1 MSDPP
6 PPRAPP
12 IPPLNIPSAA
22 LHIHS
27 CARDEQHPDSEVAIR
42 HERQRVAKELEPVR
56 RKRAATP
63 SEANTEH
70 DPRDELSRY
79 ASTQADDVP
88 QEMEDH
94 NATTPCKTRFYDPI
108 AKFWRT
114 QISLVMEE
122 GSLRDHLALERTFLG
137 YLRTSLLLVVTG
149 VIIAQLF
156 RLQHSPHPQPH
167 FGFYKIGKPLSATF
181 ICMGIVVVLVG
192 AIRFWRLQ
200 NALMRGKAIAA
211 GWEVNVVMG
220 LVGSLMLGT
229 FGLIL
234 GVDIDKMYFGG

>member
-6 PPRAPP
+6 PSRAPS
-12 IPPLNIPSAA
+12 IPPLNLPSAA

-27 CARDEQHPDSEVAIR
+27 RAQDEQHPDSEAAVR

-56 RKRAATP
+56 RKRVATP
-63 SEANTEH
+63 SEANAENE
-70 DPRDELSRY
+70 PRDELSRH
-79 ASTQADDVP
+79 ASTQADVP
-88 QEMEDH
+88 RETGDH
-94 NATTPCKTRFYDPI
+94 NATTPCRTRFYDPVT
-108 AKFWRT
+108 KFWGT
-114 QISLVMEE
+114 QISLSIEE

-149 VIIAQLF
+149 VVIAQLF
-156 RLQHSPHPQPH
+156 RLQHSPHPHPH
-167 FGFYKIGKPLSATF
+167 FGFYKIGKPLSAAF
-181 ICMGIVVVLVG
+181 ICMGIVVVLIG

-200 NALMRGKAIAA
+200 NALVRGKAIAA
-211 GWEVNVVMG
+211 GWEVSLVMG

-229 FGLIL
+229 FGLVL